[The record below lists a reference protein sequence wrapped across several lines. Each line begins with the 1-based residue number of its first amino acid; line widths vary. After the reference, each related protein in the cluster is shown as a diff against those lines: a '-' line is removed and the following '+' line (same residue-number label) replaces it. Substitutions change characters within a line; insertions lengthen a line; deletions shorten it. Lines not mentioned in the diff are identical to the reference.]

1 MINGCTVIRD
11 DRTTIYKHIKWALL
25 TLLKRS
31 FVNEPGVLSLCKSV
45 SIERGI
51 IPSNPAHHKEPHWIA
66 QHIKRGNWNVKI
78 NCLVVW
84 YQNILFGVWWEERYW
99 NKMSAM
105 ENARTFPCT
114 QLLHKFSVMAQCH
127 TLPRGKI
134 PLIYL

>member
-1 MINGCTVIRD
+1 MINGYTVIRD
-11 DRTTIYKHIKWALL
+11 DTTTIYKHIKRALL

-31 FVNEPGVLSLCKSV
+31 FGNEPGVLSLCKSV
-45 SIERGI
+45 SIERWI
-51 IPSNPAHHKEPHWIA
+51 IPSNPAHHQEPHRIA

-78 NCLVVW
+78 NYLVVW

-99 NKMSAM
+99 NKTSAT
-105 ENARTFPCT
+105 ENARTFLWT
-114 QLLHKFSVMAQCH
+114 QVLHKFSVMAQCH